1 MSDLT
6 TGTCAVWPDELR
18 SPAMTAIDTN
28 PTSMSAS
35 TTDNYW
41 SKLQCLIARA
51 AGMTPPEASNRFTG
65 IELAADQPG
74 AHARRVRAP
83 TSMASGVRHPAR
95 IGLAGPAAGL
105 YAVWVRSP

>member
-1 MSDLT
+1 
-6 TGTCAVWPDELR
+6 
-18 SPAMTAIDTN
+18 MTAIDTN

-83 TSMASGVRHPAR
+83 ASMASGVRHPAR
-95 IGLAGPAAGL
+95 IGLGPAAGL
-105 YAVWVRSP
+105 YAVSIALIFVCRAVGRVSP